1 MGVGLE
7 EAGAVR
13 GLRRS
18 TNEAEEFVDDAG
30 RAWDVKAFHSER
42 GRFNLDSA
50 MRKISQEMN
59 WSNENIML
67 DTRNLS
73 PGDLTRLREAIEA
86 ATARGELPLRVLWW
100 P

>member
-1 MGVGLE
+1 
-7 EAGAVR
+7 
-13 GLRRS
+13 
-18 TNEAEEFVDDAG
+18 
-30 RAWDVKAFHSER
+30 
-42 GRFNLDSA
+42 
-50 MRKISQEMN
+50 MN

>member
-1 MGVGLE
+1 VGLE
-7 EAGAVR
+7 ERGAAE

-18 TNEAEEFVDDAG
+18 PNPAEEFIDGQG
-30 RAWDVKAFHSER
+30 RPWDVKAFHREH
-42 GRFNLDSA
+42 GRFDLEVS
-50 MRKISQEMN
+50 MRKITQEMT
-59 WSNENIML
+59 WSKENVML

-73 PGDLTRLREAIEA
+73 STDLARLREAVEA